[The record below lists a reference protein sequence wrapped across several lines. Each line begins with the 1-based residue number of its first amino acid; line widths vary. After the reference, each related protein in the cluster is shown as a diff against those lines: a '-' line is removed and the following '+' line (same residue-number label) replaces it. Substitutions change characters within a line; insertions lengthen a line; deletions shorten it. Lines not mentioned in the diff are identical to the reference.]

1 MERLS
6 RGRYLA
12 PVALRRS
19 FVKIVSLVAPQ
30 RAVIRLARTLEIPR
44 SPWPSS
50 IYRLPLRS
58 EAVAVWGYLR
68 SEIGLGTAARGAL
81 DALRLTEHIA
91 AGVDVPLLGR
101 SRIDYPADPISFRS
115 GTNVAFINPPEL
127 LSGEAFFPHRAL
139 HGTRR
144 IAHWAWELPHLP
156 RDWTRA
162 ADDFDA
168 IWAGSSFVARAI
180 AQSTARRVEI
190 LPYVVSDRTLTPQH
204 DARAAALGLPDDAF
218 VFLSA
223 FDYASYPAR
232 KNPEGAI
239 RAFVDAFPAK
249 NRDGPWLIVKS
260 HGTASSDSVTDRIK
274 EACGGHPRVRL
285 IYDVLSPKDMAMLQ
299 DACDCIVSLH
309 RSEGFGLNIAECMLA
324 GKAAIATAY
333 SGNLDFM
340 DGSNSYPVGYKL
352 VDVREGEYPLY
363 QGQVWAEPDHDEAVA
378 LMRYVAANSDEAKAR
393 GEAARATIRKRFTA
407 SAVAEDWGRLL
418 TG

>member
-1 MERLS
+1 M
-6 RGRYLA
+6 G
-12 PVALRRS
+12 
-19 FVKIVSLVAPQ
+19 
-30 RAVIRLARTLEIPR
+30 
-44 SPWPSS
+44 
-50 IYRLPLRS
+50 RLPLRE

-81 DALRLTEHIA
+81 DALRLTGRIA
-91 AGVDVPLLGR
+91 TGVDVPLLGR
-101 SRIDYPADPISFRS
+101 ARIDFPADAVTFRP
-115 GTNVAFINPPEL
+115 GTNVAFVNPPEL
-127 LSGEAFFPHRAL
+127 LSGESFFPHRAL
-139 HGTRR
+139 RGTRR
-144 IAHWAWELPHLP
+144 IAHWAWELSHLP
-156 RDWTRA
+156 RAWTRA

-168 IWAGSSFVARAI
+168 IWAGSSFVARAL
-180 AQSTARRVEI
+180 AEATSRRVEI
-190 LPYVVSDRTLTPQH
+190 LPYVVSERALTPRR

-232 KNPEGAI
+232 KNPEGTI
-239 RAFVDAFPAK
+239 RAFVDAFPAKK

-260 HGTASSDSVTDRIK
+260 HGAAPSDGVADRIT
-274 EACGGHPRVRL
+274 EACGGHPRLRL
-285 IYDVLSPKDMAMLQ
+285 IHDVLSVKDMAMLQ

-340 DGSNSYPVGYKL
+340 DGSNSYPVGYRL
-352 VDVREGEYPLY
+352 VDVREGEYPLH

-378 LMRYVAANSDEAKAR
+378 LMRHVAANFEEAKAR

-407 SAVAEDWGRLL
+407 SAVARDWGRLL
-418 TG
+418 TSHA